1 VSEDG
6 EPLAELTYGDSAEIR
21 VINLGRKRRKHQSVY
36 GFWLDL
42 IRGRWLS
49 EKEAS
54 GDAPEVGDDLEAS
67 VEDSRR
73 KALVVPYVED
83 RRNVLVVR
91 WAAAVSDE
99 EAWSLQYAL
108 ERGIEATFQLEDS
121 ELLSERLPD
130 SQDRGRLL
138 MVEAAEGGAGVL
150 RRLQSEPDAVP
161 RAAAEALRIIHV
173 DPATGEP
180 LPDACVRGCYRCLLS
195 YGNQLVHELI
205 DRRLTVRTLMA
216 LAEGRTEPKNDTR
229 DADRLSWSE
238 LNTSELPPRVIAL
251 LDSIRRANGR
261 RPDQLGADID
271 GVRVDMVYELA
282 PARTAVVID
291 VGHGVPDLSPLA
303 FGMWNVIH
311 VRLDDDPDDVV
322 RRNLSVFGQEVR

>member
-1 VSEDG
+1 
-6 EPLAELTYGDSAEIR
+6 
-21 VINLGRKRRKHQSVY
+21 
-36 GFWLDL
+36 
-42 IRGRWLS
+42 
-49 EKEAS
+49 
-54 GDAPEVGDDLEAS
+54 
-67 VEDSRR
+67 
-73 KALVVPYVED
+73 
-83 RRNVLVVR
+83 
-91 WAAAVSDE
+91 
-99 EAWSLQYAL
+99 
-108 ERGIEATFQLEDS
+108 
-121 ELLSERLPD
+121 
-130 SQDRGRLL
+130 
-138 MVEAAEGGAGVL
+138 
-150 RRLQSEPDAVP
+150 
-161 RAAAEALRIIHV
+161 
-173 DPATGEP
+173 
-180 LPDACVRGCYRCLLS
+180 
-195 YGNQLVHELI
+195 
-205 DRRLTVRTLMA
+205 MA

-322 RRNLSVFGQEVR
+322 RRNLSVFGQEAR